1 MSLSIIS
8 LEWENTHTYTTH
20 KVPISADVGRLRLT
34 VLQSQKRL
42 TNPRKILQEFKS
54 QMKRM
59 GEIPTSFRFE
69 GEGES
74 LNGNVKLWK
83 ALAKSKPELC
93 LLLNPISTSI
103 EL

>member
-1 MSLSIIS
+1 
-8 LEWENTHTYTTH
+8 
-20 KVPISADVGRLRLT
+20 
-34 VLQSQKRL
+34 
-42 TNPRKILQEFKS
+42 
-54 QMKRM
+54 MKRM